1 MINKFVAKNF
11 AQAYPQ
17 ERYMNIKVVKKN
29 LLGALNK
36 HAELKMKG
44 LWAILKRQ
52 YLKKLYFKGKKATKS
67 LKRDKKDKN
76 FCGRLYNK
84 ECKKYFDTLE
94 VNKITGNKAFS
105 LMIVKKT

>member
-1 MINKFVAKNF
+1 
-11 AQAYPQ
+11 
-17 ERYMNIKVVKKN
+17 MNIKVVEKN

-44 LWAILKRQ
+44 LWASHALYAIEVLGRAILKRQ